1 MDDCPGSTELD
12 FIKTFQQVGKCTTM
26 GSRVWGGED
35 SLTMLLQVDLKVTSF
50 VFSLKNYR
58 LKKYKN
64 VLL

>member
-1 MDDCPGSTELD
+1 MRNYGV
-12 FIKTFQQVGKCTTM
+12 Q
-26 GSRVWGGED
+26 GGGGNED

-50 VFSLKNYR
+50 VFSLQNYR

>member
-1 MDDCPGSTELD
+1 MDDCPGSTELG
-12 FIKTFQQVGKCTTM
+12 FTKTFEQVGKCATM
-26 GSRVWGGED
+26 GSRVGGNED

-50 VFSLKNYR
+50 VFSLQNYR